1 MSRFKRSAI
10 NKVWSLRTHKY
21 YFINN
26 KKKCLIYNI
35 NLFLC
40 RKIWGWYRT
49 RSSAGRTVGR
59 ADGRKECG
67 LCSSTRQWNPR
78 CTCKL
83 VCSEKKKT
91 LQWFAFSVGTL
102 QTCKVKISGCFIAF
116 YIFLYR
122 HKLHRAG
129 MRSDAVLDV
138 SNSCLVNLLHKVVSR

>member
-1 MSRFKRSAI
+1 MRS
-10 NKVWSLRTHKY
+10 
-21 YFINN
+21 
-26 KKKCLIYNI
+26 
-35 NLFLC
+35 LFQHQAVESPVHLQIGMF
-40 RKIWGWYRT
+40 R
-49 RSSAGRTVGR
+49 
-59 ADGRKECG
+59 
-67 LCSSTRQWNPR
+67 
-78 CTCKL
+78 
-83 VCSEKKKT
+83 KKKT